1 LSSSFSR
8 AQYVWLCKLTL
19 DEEKSKRAGLPGEK
33 WFWICIFAHFAVAG
47 TKHCKECNTFQ
58 KKGVINMIWL
68 FLPVSDSP
76 IIMIGPCGLLLLVVS
91 HLFAI
96 SVSVLWVR
104 LEKGKKPK
112 LGCEISLL
120 GELSAL
126 LELLLEVRPL
136 NVDVK
141 RSWKIKSKVLREV
154 IWSIDRMPMEVGTN
168 SFGDFEQFWNSKR
181 ENGSKNAD

>member
-1 LSSSFSR
+1 
-8 AQYVWLCKLTL
+8 
-19 DEEKSKRAGLPGEK
+19 
-33 WFWICIFAHFAVAG
+33 
-47 TKHCKECNTFQ
+47 
-58 KKGVINMIWL
+58 
-68 FLPVSDSP
+68 
-76 IIMIGPCGLLLLVVS
+76 MIGPCGLLLLVVS

-120 GELSAL
+120 GELRAL

-141 RSWKIKSKVLREV
+141 RS
-154 IWSIDRMPMEVGTN
+154 
-168 SFGDFEQFWNSKR
+168 
-181 ENGSKNAD
+181 